1 MTPGQTF
8 ATLETRR
15 KSRASLILQWLVGPL
30 TGAKQKMLEVI
41 LFYLR
46 TLIHFPMEEIVSR
59 VIG

>member
-41 LFYLR
+41 YTSQLR
-46 TLIHFPMEEIVSR
+46 YIFRLEEIVSR